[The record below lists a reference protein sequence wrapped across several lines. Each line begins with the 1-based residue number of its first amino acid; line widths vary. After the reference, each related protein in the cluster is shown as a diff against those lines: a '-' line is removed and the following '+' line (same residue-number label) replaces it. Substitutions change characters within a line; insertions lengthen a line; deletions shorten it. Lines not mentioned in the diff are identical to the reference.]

1 MQTQDSTKDI
11 IEIASEAK
19 VLRELLGIEILLIGG
34 GEAAGTAY

>member
-11 IEIASEAK
+11 IEIAFDAK
-19 VLRELLGIEILLIGG
+19 VLRELLGTEILLIGG